1 MKIKNEQ
8 FFMIIKKFLQIYLAK
23 NRCYSKNTIKS
34 YTDSLNLYFVYL
46 EKEEGIPLNK
56 VDWDCFHYENVNNFL
71 TWLDESRKC
80 SRATQLQRLTAIRTF
95 IRYAGILDVTTVSS
109 QAEIDKIKIR
119 KPEQKLIPYLSKKQ
133 LTVFLSQPD
142 ISKRNGL
149 RDMVFLIMMY
159 DTAARCQEMLD
170 IKIGDLVLDC
180 PSPYVY
186 LTGKGNKTRTVP
198 LMDKTVLHIRNYLNK
213 FHPLDIRCSKDYL
226 FFTVSHGE
234 HHRMSEDNVAAFVK
248 KYGEQAKKVCSD
260 IPERVHPHMLRHTRA
275 MHLYQ
280 DGIPLTLLSEILGHS
295 QIETTKI
302 YAYADTTMKREAI
315 QKVTRNNSQNISE
328 AIWANDTEMIQKLV
342 GLK

>member
-95 IRYAGILDVTTVSS
+95 IRYAGILDVTTVSI

-260 IPERVHPHMLRHTRA
+260 ILERVHPHMLRHTRR

-280 DGIPLTLLSEILGHS
+280 YGITLTSLSVIFRHH
-295 QIETTKI
+295 
-302 YAYADTTMKREAI
+302 
-315 QKVTRNNSQNISE
+315 
-328 AIWANDTEMIQKLV
+328 
-342 GLK
+342 